1 MITPRLLIA
10 SLAVLATAGMTA
22 SVALADGSQTIT
34 PGTKQKAAIIKAFA
48 TPSKPGPA
56 KCYTVKISKNAKW
69 LSGVSFNTRG
79 GSSCRTVAFDGA
91 AVLYGNGNNWY
102 PLAAASSMRSAQCT
116 ALKRLMGANGWQDL
130 AGFAGRMGCQNID

>member
-1 MITPRLLIA
+1 MITPRLLIV

-56 KCYTVKISKNAKW
+56 RCYTVKISKNAKW
-69 LSGVSFNTRG
+69 LSGVSFNTR

-130 AGFAGRMGCQNID
+130 AGFAGRMGCQNVD